1 MRVTMK
7 IPIWIRSE
15 YVTYIGFPSFLSSGG
30 VSPPIKEGRPPFLC
44 SNFPYRHYNIV
55 FAMLQPW
62 TLKRD
67 IVVTIPS
74 SKTLSEISKVFLSE
88 LLDTEEIQE
97 LNPNFSME
105 QFLLSR
111 G

>member
-1 MRVTMK
+1 
-7 IPIWIRSE
+7 
-15 YVTYIGFPSFLSSGG
+15 
-30 VSPPIKEGRPPFLC
+30 
-44 SNFPYRHYNIV
+44 
-55 FAMLQPW
+55 MLQPW

-67 IVVTIPS
+67 IVLTIPS

>member
-1 MRVTMK
+1 
-7 IPIWIRSE
+7 
-15 YVTYIGFPSFLSSGG
+15 
-30 VSPPIKEGRPPFLC
+30 
-44 SNFPYRHYNIV
+44 
-55 FAMLQPW
+55 MLKPW

-67 IVVTIPS
+67 ILHTIPYN
-74 SKTLSEISKVFLSE
+74 KKISEIYKLFLSE